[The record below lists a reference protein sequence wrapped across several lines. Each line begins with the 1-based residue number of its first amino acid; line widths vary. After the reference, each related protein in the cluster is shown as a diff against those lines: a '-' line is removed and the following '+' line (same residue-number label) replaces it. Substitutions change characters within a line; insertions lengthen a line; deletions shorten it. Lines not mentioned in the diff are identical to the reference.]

1 MANTKLTLNIRESI
15 IDEAK
20 AYAKAHNS
28 SLSKI
33 VEHYL
38 SSLSEKKVP
47 DTVISS
53 WTQELT
59 AVKKPTADFD
69 HKKIHRSHMLDKYAN
84 K

>member
-1 MANTKLTLNIRESI
+1 MASTKLTLNIRESI
-15 IDEAK
+15 IHDAK

-38 SSLSEKKVP
+38 SSLAEKKVP
-47 DTVISS
+47 DTDISS

-69 HKKIHRSHMLDKYAN
+69 HKEIHRSHILDKYIN
-84 K
+84 R